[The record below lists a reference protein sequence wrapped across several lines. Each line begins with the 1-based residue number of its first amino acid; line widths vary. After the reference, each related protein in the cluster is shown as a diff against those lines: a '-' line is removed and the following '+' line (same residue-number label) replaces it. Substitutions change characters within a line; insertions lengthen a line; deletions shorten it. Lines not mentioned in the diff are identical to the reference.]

1 MDLRNVERNQ
11 YRKRRM
17 NQSNCRNP
25 RGARILLVLLVLAL
39 VFIWGHSM
47 APAASSA
54 EESRRVGQWLTPFL
68 EWFVGEGNVTT
79 HLVRKLAHFCEYG
92 ALGMILGAL
101 ALLWESPGA
110 FFRGSY
116 AFLLALAA
124 AVVDESI
131 QLVADGRG
139 AQVQDI
145 LLDAAGSLTGL
156 LAAWLL
162 AALLRLIRKRRVNK
176 T

>member
-1 MDLRNVERNQ
+1 
-11 YRKRRM
+11 
-17 NQSNCRNP
+17 
-25 RGARILLVLLVLAL
+25 
-39 VFIWGHSM
+39 
-47 APAASSA
+47 
-54 EESRRVGQWLTPFL
+54 
-68 EWFVGEGNVTT
+68 
-79 HLVRKLAHFCEYG
+79 
-92 ALGMILGAL
+92 MILGAL
-101 ALLWESPGA
+101 ALLWESPGV

-162 AALLRLIRKRRVNK
+162 ATLLRLIHKRRINE

>member
-1 MDLRNVERNQ
+1 MKRSKCMNLRITI
-11 YRKRRM
+11 
-17 NQSNCRNP
+17 
-25 RGARILLVLLVLAL
+25 ILSVLLILVLA
-39 VFIWGHSM
+39 FIWGHSM
-47 APAASSA
+47 FSAVDSA
-54 EESRRVGQWLTPFL
+54 EESRRVGQWITPFL
-68 EWFVGEGNVTT
+68 EQFVGPGNVTD

-92 ALGMILGAL
+92 VLGMILGAL
-101 ALLWESPGA
+101 ALLWKIPSA

-116 AFLLALAA
+116 AFLLALAT

-156 LAAWLL
+156 LAVWLL
-162 AALLRLIRKRRVNK
+162 VALLRLARSR
-176 T
+176 

>member
-1 MDLRNVERNQ
+1 M
-11 YRKRRM
+11 KRSKRM
-17 NQSNCRNP
+17 KSRVIN
-25 RGARILLVLLVLAL
+25 ILLVLMVLAL
-39 VFIWGHSM
+39 AFIWGHSVI
-47 APAASSA
+47 PAASSA
-54 EESRRVGQWLTPFL
+54 EESQRVGQWLTPFL
-68 EWFVGEGNVTT
+68 EWFVGEGNVTD

-101 ALLWESPGA
+101 ALLWKTPSA

-145 LLDAAGSLTGL
+145 LLDTAGSLSGL
-156 LAAWLL
+156 LTVWLL
-162 AALLRLIRKRRVNK
+162 AALLRLLRKRRVNK

>member
-1 MDLRNVERNQ
+1 M
-11 YRKRRM
+11 KR
-17 NQSNCRNP
+17 SKCTKP
-25 RGARILLVLLVLAL
+25 RAARVLLVLLILLLA
-39 VFIWGHSM
+39 FIWGHSM
-47 APAASSA
+47 IPAASSA
-54 EESRRVGQWLTPFL
+54 EESQRVGQWLTPLL
-68 EWFVGEGNVTT
+68 EWFVGPGNVTD

-131 QLVADGRG
+131 QLVTDGRG
-139 AQVQDI
+139 AQVQDV
-145 LLDAAGSLTGL
+145 LLDTAGSLTGL
-156 LAAWLL
+156 VTVWLL
-162 AALLRLIRKRRVNK
+162 AALLRLLRKRHINK
-176 T
+176 I

>member
-1 MDLRNVERNQ
+1 MKRSKCMNLRITI
-11 YRKRRM
+11 
-17 NQSNCRNP
+17 
-25 RGARILLVLLVLAL
+25 ILSVLLILVLA
-39 VFIWGHSM
+39 FIWGHSM
-47 APAASSA
+47 FSAVDSA
-54 EESRRVGQWLTPFL
+54 EESRRVGQWITPFL
-68 EWFVGEGNVTT
+68 EQFVGPGNVTD

-92 ALGMILGAL
+92 VLGMILGAL
-101 ALLWESPGA
+101 VLLWKTPSA

-116 AFLLALAA
+116 AFLLALAT

-156 LAAWLL
+156 LTVWLL
-162 AALLRLIRKRRVNK
+162 AALLRLARSR
-176 T
+176 

>member
-1 MDLRNVERNQ
+1 MKRSKCMNLRITI
-11 YRKRRM
+11 
-17 NQSNCRNP
+17 
-25 RGARILLVLLVLAL
+25 ILSVLLILVLA
-39 VFIWGHSM
+39 FIWGHSM
-47 APAASSA
+47 FSAVDSA
-54 EESRRVGQWLTPFL
+54 EESRRVGQWITPFL
-68 EWFVGEGNVTT
+68 EQFVGLGNVTD

-92 ALGMILGAL
+92 VLGMILGAL
-101 ALLWESPGA
+101 ALLWKIPSA

-116 AFLLALAA
+116 AFLLALAT

-156 LAAWLL
+156 LAVWLL
-162 AALLRLIRKRRVNK
+162 VALLRLARSR
-176 T
+176 

>member
-1 MDLRNVERNQ
+1 MKRSKCMNLRITI
-11 YRKRRM
+11 
-17 NQSNCRNP
+17 
-25 RGARILLVLLVLAL
+25 ILSVLLILVLA
-39 VFIWGHSM
+39 FIWGHSM
-47 APAASSA
+47 FSAVDSA
-54 EESRRVGQWLTPFL
+54 EESRRVGQWITPFL
-68 EWFVGEGNVTT
+68 EQFVGPGNVTD

-92 ALGMILGAL
+92 VLGMILGAL
-101 ALLWESPGA
+101 VLLWKTPSA

-116 AFLLALAA
+116 AFLLALAT

-156 LAAWLL
+156 LTVWLL
-162 AALLRLIRKRRVNK
+162 AALLRLTRSR
-176 T
+176 

>member
-1 MDLRNVERNQ
+1 M
-11 YRKRRM
+11 KR
-17 NQSNCRNP
+17 SNCRDP
-25 RGARILLVLLVLAL
+25 RGARILLVLLVLLLA
-39 VFIWGHSM
+39 FIWGHSM
-47 APAASSA
+47 VSAANSA
-54 EESRRVGQWLTPFL
+54 EESRRVGQWLTPLL

-131 QLVADGRG
+131 QFVADGRG

-156 LAAWLL
+156 LAVWLL
-162 AALLRLIRKRRVNK
+162 GALLRLLRKRRVNK

>member
-1 MDLRNVERNQ
+1 M
-11 YRKRRM
+11 K
-17 NQSNCRNP
+17 P
-25 RGARILLVLLVLAL
+25 RIIIILLVLLVLAL
-39 VFIWGHSM
+39 AFIWGHSM
-47 APAASSA
+47 IPAADSA
-54 EESRRVGQWLTPFL
+54 EESHRVGQWIMPFL
-68 EWFVGEGNVTT
+68 EWFVGPGNVTD
-79 HLVRKLAHFCEYG
+79 HLVRKLAHFCEYSV
-92 ALGMILGAL
+92 LGVILGAL

-145 LLDAAGSLTGL
+145 LLDTAGSLSGL
-156 LAAWLL
+156 LTVWLL
-162 AALLRLIRKRRVNK
+162 AALLRLLRKRRVNK

>member
-1 MDLRNVERNQ
+1 M
-11 YRKRRM
+11 KR
-17 NQSNCRNP
+17 SSCRDP
-25 RGARILLVLLVLAL
+25 RAARVLLVLLILLLA
-39 VFIWGHSM
+39 FIWGHSM
-47 APAASSA
+47 LPAASSA
-54 EESRRVGQWLTPFL
+54 EESQRVGQWLTPLL
-68 EWFVGEGNVTT
+68 EWFVGPGNVTD

-92 ALGMILGAL
+92 ALGMLLGAL

-116 AFLLALAA
+116 AFLLALSA

-145 LLDAAGSLTGL
+145 LLDTAGSLTGL
-156 LAAWLL
+156 LAVWLL
-162 AALLRLIRKRRVNK
+162 AALLRLLRKRRVNK

>member
-1 MDLRNVERNQ
+1 MDHAVSGVVRGRG
-11 YRKRRM
+11 KRDD
-17 NQSNCRNP
+17 P
-25 RGARILLVLLVLAL
+25 Y
-39 VFIWGHSM
+39 
-47 APAASSA
+47 
-54 EESRRVGQWLTPFL
+54 
-68 EWFVGEGNVTT
+68 
-79 HLVRKLAHFCEYG
+79 LVRKLAHFCEYG

-101 ALLWESPGA
+101 ALLWESPGV

-162 AALLRLIRKRRVNK
+162 AAFLRLIHKRRVNK